1 MLVKIRTKITKAQ
14 ASLEYAALIGV
25 VIGAIVIMSTY
36 LKRSV
41 EGKLR
46 SNADDIGDQYDISS
60 GTYDYSENLQ
70 GSESTYSA
78 VGIDTQS
85 SGTLQTLG
93 AGWVQSENIG
103 QGTKMQWTQN
113 TAARVSNETIDT
125 GN

>member
-70 GSESTYSA
+70 GQESTYSA

-85 SGTLQTLG
+85 SDTLQTLG

-113 TAARVSNETIDT
+113 TAPRVSSETIDT